1 MKLKK
6 YIKLSLIIIFLFG
19 GLLLTHTICY
29 AANGDENNSTNIPSC
44 SYTLPKETSGMS
56 SSYNI
61 TIVYYQN
68 KLSFSNNGKYSE
80 SVKLSSS
87 YTAKLN
93 DEAKGALKSSNVSF
107 SCPTSVNISIV
118 DNLGA
123 SKKYSFSLTSD
134 NSIVESVVDGKNTN
148 GNKLEQ
154 CSQNHLN
161 NLKNEL
167 NTNFTNEFFNP
178 IYKKLNQIKN
188 IEKTYSNE
196 RGQTLITDISYVE
209 SQITEA
215 TNLYS
220 ALLNGIYGSK
230 KQEIIE
236 KYRKYCTFSE
246 DSEALTYVKKRE
258 EELLSSIKYV
268 GSDSKSKV
276 RKWMVENGVDIET
289 ITEQENSFNKN
300 TTNNLK
306 QASSVQ
312 QASDNAISKLIDDI
326 KDNQK
331 ILPAN
336 CGIFSEIMPYL
347 ELIFKWIRILVPIAL
362 ICFGVIDF
370 TVPILSGDK
379 DALNKATSKF
389 IKRCII
395 AIIVFFVPTIVEILL
410 NIYNESTGADAS
422 TCGLS
427 EKIITSFWR

>member
-6 YIKLSLIIIFLFG
+6 YIKLSFIIIFLFG

-93 DEAKGALKSSNVSF
+93 DEAKGALKSGNVSF

-188 IEKTYSNE
+188 I
-196 RGQTLITDISYVE
+196 
-209 SQITEA
+209 
-215 TNLYS
+215 
-220 ALLNGIYGSK
+220 
-230 KQEIIE
+230 
-236 KYRKYCTFSE
+236 
-246 DSEALTYVKKRE
+246 
-258 EELLSSIKYV
+258 
-268 GSDSKSKV
+268 
-276 RKWMVENGVDIET
+276 
-289 ITEQENSFNKN
+289 
-300 TTNNLK
+300 
-306 QASSVQ
+306 
-312 QASDNAISKLIDDI
+312 
-326 KDNQK
+326 
-331 ILPAN
+331 
-336 CGIFSEIMPYL
+336 
-347 ELIFKWIRILVPIAL
+347 
-362 ICFGVIDF
+362 
-370 TVPILSGDK
+370 
-379 DALNKATSKF
+379 
-389 IKRCII
+389 
-395 AIIVFFVPTIVEILL
+395 
-410 NIYNESTGADAS
+410 
-422 TCGLS
+422 
-427 EKIITSFWR
+427 

>member
-1 MKLKK
+1 
-6 YIKLSLIIIFLFG
+6 
-19 GLLLTHTICY
+19 
-29 AANGDENNSTNIPSC
+29 
-44 SYTLPKETSGMS
+44 
-56 SSYNI
+56 
-61 TIVYYQN
+61 
-68 KLSFSNNGKYSE
+68 
-80 SVKLSSS
+80 
-87 YTAKLN
+87 
-93 DEAKGALKSSNVSF
+93 
-107 SCPTSVNISIV
+107 
-118 DNLGA
+118 
-123 SKKYSFSLTSD
+123 
-134 NSIVESVVDGKNTN
+134 
-148 GNKLEQ
+148 
-154 CSQNHLN
+154 
-161 NLKNEL
+161 
-167 NTNFTNEFFNP
+167 
-178 IYKKLNQIKN
+178 
-188 IEKTYSNE
+188 
-196 RGQTLITDISYVE
+196 
-209 SQITEA
+209 
-215 TNLYS
+215 
-220 ALLNGIYGSK
+220 
-230 KQEIIE
+230 
-236 KYRKYCTFSE
+236 
-246 DSEALTYVKKRE
+246 
-258 EELLSSIKYV
+258 
-268 GSDSKSKV
+268 
-276 RKWMVENGVDIET
+276 MVENGVDIET